1 MISDIMVSAYC
12 EKCNTVF
19 RIERT
24 QLSGKTGPFL
34 FCSLCGSQGL
44 QLLPDIS
51 QDEYWQQL
59 SDEYGMEPDLMRE
72 IFNTWDTTQHTTLRE
87 HIESLREEALRGVAS

>member
-1 MISDIMVSAYC
+1 MISDIMASAYC
-12 EKCNTVF
+12 ENCNTLF

-44 QLLPDIS
+44 QLLPDITP
-51 QDEYWQQL
+51 DEYWQQL
-59 SDEYGMEPDLMRE
+59 STEYGMDADLMQE
-72 IFNTWDTTQHTTLRE
+72 IFNTWDTTRHSTLRE
-87 HIESLREEALRGVAS
+87 HIDSLREEALHGVAS